1 MTVLYAGAVRHR
13 AKPGSVLPA
22 GAQDVLAVVADP
34 SRPVHLVVTTGRAAR
49 RSFVSWQPWDARTGT
64 GNCYTALPAAV
75 CEALLE
81 AGLIAP
87 GPVVQD
93 PSRQVRTVGLTEA
106 GRRRRARPSAYAA

>member
-1 MTVLYAGAVRHR
+1 MNALYAGAARDR
-13 AKPGSVLPA
+13 ARSGSFLPA
-22 GAQDVLAVVADP
+22 GARDVLAVVADP
-34 SRPVHLVVTTGRAAR
+34 ARPVHLVVASGLPAR

-87 GPVVQD
+87 GPAVHD
-93 PSRQVRTVGLTEA
+93 PRRQVRTIALTEA
-106 GRRRRARPSAYAA
+106 GRRHRTRPAAHAA